1 MKATYGFRATMTA
14 FPGRGDELA
23 ALLLTATRG
32 VDPRAQALLTELAP
46 LVTGEPRYQDE
57 VPVGGKLNVGG
68 LS

>member
-1 MKATYGFRATMTA
+1 MTA
-14 FPGRGDELA
+14 LAERGDELA

-32 VDPRAQALLTELAP
+32 ADPRPQTLLAELAP